1 MTTDFVRGNLKKVLL
16 LLMLT
21 FCAAGVYAQS
31 SMSDSQVME
40 YIAKEYQKG
49 TSQAQIVTKLMQ
61 NGVQISQIR
70 RVRDQYQRM
79 KKNTSMGAADGVE
92 QGDDRS
98 RTNNGQV
105 TPGKDKLSRQQVA
118 EQTMQDY
125 NQAQMES
132 NQYSSQRLKDLR
144 DQKTANKKYDET
156 DPEFILMQQELNG
169 ILPGDTAQMY
179 EELVEALKR
188 KKKQV
193 FGRDIFSNENLSF
206 EPNVNMA
213 LPKNYR
219 LGPGDNVFIDIYGAS
234 QKSIQATVAP
244 DGVLTIE
251 GFGPVQVS
259 GLTVAQANARVKQQ
273 LGRRYSSSSIRLSV
287 GQTHT
292 ILVNVMGEVNTP
304 GTYTVSSFATVFNAL
319 YLAGGISDLGTLRN
333 IKVYRNNKLISVI
346 DVYDYILN
354 GQQRG
359 NVHLADN
366 DVIVVGA
373 YDCLVNITGKV
384 KRPMYYEMK
393 RNESLASLIR
403 YAGGFSGDAY
413 TKSVRVFR
421 KTGREWSIYNV
432 NEFDTSSFGMSDAD
446 SVDVDSVIARYDNMV
461 EVRGAVFRPGQ
472 YEVGGDINTVKSL
485 LQAAEGVTE
494 EAFTA
499 RAVMH
504 RLKADRTLEVV
515 SVDVEGILTGRAADI
530 PLQNGDILFIPTRTD
545 MQEERTL
552 TIDGEVQYPGIYQY
566 ADNETL
572 EDFILQAGGLTMK
585 ASTVRVDVSRRIIN
599 PRALETDSV
608 LAQTYTFA
616 LKDGFVIDGEPGFVL
631 QPFDQ
636 VFVHRSPGYNEQ
648 QNVEVS
654 GQVLFA
660 GTYTLKT
667 RKARLSDIMRR
678 CGGPTNMAYVAGAH
692 LERKTNETERIR
704 MQEIQRMAREQQK
717 KNLLE
722 IATRSSNAA
731 GATTVMKQ
739 ANDVEMQRYTIPDY
753 YPVGIRLDE
762 AMRNPGGNADIILR
776 DGDRLVIPE
785 YSGTVKI
792 NGAVLHSNTVGY
804 VAGKKVSYY
813 IDQAGGFASDAK
825 KRQTYILYMNGS
837 VARVGHDA
845 KVEPGCEIFV
855 PTKAQSKMSLAETL
869 SIGSS
874 AASIA
879 AVIATIANLL
889 K

>member
-472 YEVGGDINTVKSL
+472 YEVGGDIN
-485 LQAAEGVTE
+485 
-494 EAFTA
+494 
-499 RAVMH
+499 
-504 RLKADRTLEVV
+504 
-515 SVDVEGILTGRAADI
+515 
-530 PLQNGDILFIPTRTD
+530 
-545 MQEERTL
+545 
-552 TIDGEVQYPGIYQY
+552 
-566 ADNETL
+566 
-572 EDFILQAGGLTMK
+572 
-585 ASTVRVDVSRRIIN
+585 
-599 PRALETDSV
+599 
-608 LAQTYTFA
+608 
-616 LKDGFVIDGEPGFVL
+616 
-631 QPFDQ
+631 
-636 VFVHRSPGYNEQ
+636 
-648 QNVEVS
+648 
-654 GQVLFA
+654 
-660 GTYTLKT
+660 
-667 RKARLSDIMRR
+667 
-678 CGGPTNMAYVAGAH
+678 
-692 LERKTNETERIR
+692 
-704 MQEIQRMAREQQK
+704 
-717 KNLLE
+717 
-722 IATRSSNAA
+722 
-731 GATTVMKQ
+731 
-739 ANDVEMQRYTIPDY
+739 
-753 YPVGIRLDE
+753 
-762 AMRNPGGNADIILR
+762 
-776 DGDRLVIPE
+776 
-785 YSGTVKI
+785 
-792 NGAVLHSNTVGY
+792 
-804 VAGKKVSYY
+804 
-813 IDQAGGFASDAK
+813 SDA
-825 KRQTYILYMNGS
+825 S
-837 VARVGHDA
+837 
-845 KVEPGCEIFV
+845 PC
-855 PTKAQSKMSLAETL
+855 P
-869 SIGSS
+869 
-874 AASIA
+874 
-879 AVIATIANLL
+879 
-889 K
+889 

>member
-1 MTTDFVRGNLKKVLL
+1 MTTDFVRANLKTVLL

-21 FCAAGVYAQS
+21 LCASGINAQTT
-31 SMSDSQVME
+31 MSDSQVMDF
-40 YIAKEYQKG
+40 IAKEYQKG

-61 NGVQISQIR
+61 SGVQISQIR

-79 KKNTSMGAADGVE
+79 KKSTTMSAEGNAS
-92 QGDDRS
+92 QGNSRS
-98 RTNNGQV
+98 RTNNGQL
-105 TPGKDKLSRQQVA
+105 TPGKDKMSRQQIA

-125 NQAQMES
+125 NQSQMETS
-132 NQYSSQRLKDLR
+132 QYSTQRMMDLR
-144 DQKTANKKYDET
+144 RQNDTDKKYDET

-179 EELVEALKR
+179 EELVEALKH

-206 EPNVNMA
+206 EPNMNMA
-213 LPKNYR
+213 LPRNYR

-259 GLTVAQANARVKQQ
+259 GLTVAEANARVKRQ

-292 ILVNVMGEVNTP
+292 IMVNVMGEVKTP

-333 IKVYRNNKLISVI
+333 IKVYRRNKLISVI

-373 YDCLVNITGKV
+373 YDCLVNISGKV

-432 NEFDTSSFGMSDAD
+432 NEFDMSSFGLSDAD

-472 YEVGGDINTVKSL
+472 YEVGGDINSVKTL

-494 EAFTA
+494 AAFTT
-499 RAVMH
+499 RAILH
-504 RLKADRTLEVV
+504 RLKADRTLEVIA
-515 SVDVEGILTGRAADI
+515 VDVEGILTGRVADI
-530 PLQNGDILFIPTRTD
+530 PLQNGDVLFIPTRTD

-552 TIDGEVQYPGIYQY
+552 KIDGEVQFPGIYQY

-572 EDFILQAGGLTMK
+572 EDFILQAGGLTSK
-585 ASTVRVDVSRRIIN
+585 ASTVRIDVSRRIVN
-599 PRALETDSV
+599 PSALETDSI
-608 LAQTYTFA
+608 LAQTFTFT
-616 LKDGFVIDGEPGFVL
+616 LKDGFVIDGKPGFVL

-648 QNVEVS
+648 QNVEVV
-654 GQVLFA
+654 GQVMFA
-660 GTYTLKT
+660 GTYTIKT
-667 RKARLSDIMRR
+667 RNARLSDIIKR
-678 CGGPTNMAYVAGAH
+678 CGGPTNMAYIAGAH
-692 LERKTNETERIR
+692 LERKTNESERTR
-704 MQEIQRMAREQQK
+704 MQEIQRMAKEQQQ

-731 GATTVMKQ
+731 SATSVMQ
-739 ANDVEMQRYTIPDY
+739 QSNSVEMQRYNIPDY

-762 AMRNPGGNADIILR
+762 ALRNPGGNSDIILR

-785 YSGTVKI
+785 YNGTVKI

-804 VAGKKVSYY
+804 VEGKKVSYY
-813 IDQAGGFASDAK
+813 INQAGGFASDAK

-837 VARVGHDA
+837 VARVGHDT

>member
-1 MTTDFVRGNLKKVLL
+1 MDFVRGNIKKVLL
-16 LLMLT
+16 LLLLVV
-21 FCAAGVYAQS
+21 CAAGAHAQS
-31 SMSDSQVME
+31 GMTDAQVME

-79 KKNTSMGAADGVE
+79 KKNTTMGATDGAA
-92 QGDDRS
+92 QGTDRT
-98 RTNNGQV
+98 RTNNGQL
-105 TPGKDKLSRQQVA
+105 TPNKDKMSRKQIA
-118 EQTMQDY
+118 DQTMQDY

-132 NQYSSQRLKDLR
+132 SQYSNYRLKDMR
-144 DQKTANKKYDET
+144 DATQNKKYDET

-206 EPNVNMA
+206 EPNMNMA

-234 QKSIQATVAP
+234 QKSMQATVAP

-259 GLTVAQANARVKQQ
+259 GLTVDQANARVKQQ
-273 LGRRYSSSSIRLSV
+273 LGRRYSSSTIRLSV

-292 ILVNVMGEVNTP
+292 IMVNVMGEVNTP

-373 YDCLVNITGKV
+373 YDCLVNVTGKV

-403 YAGGFSGDAY
+403 YAGGFAGDAY

-432 NEFDTSSFGMSDAD
+432 NEFDMSSFGLSDAD
-446 SVDVDSVIARYDNMV
+446 SIDVDSVIARYDNMV

-485 LQAAEGVTE
+485 LQAAEGITE
-494 EAFTA
+494 EAFTT

-515 SVDVEGILTGRAADI
+515 SVDVEGILTGRVADI
-530 PLQNGDILFIPTRTD
+530 PLQNGDILFIPTRTE
-545 MQEERTL
+545 MQEERTI

-599 PRALETDSV
+599 PQALETDSI
-608 LAQTYTFA
+608 LAQTFSFS
-616 LKDGFVIDGEPGFVL
+616 LKDGFVISGEPGFVL

-667 RKARLSDIMRR
+667 RNARLSDIIKA
-678 CGGPTNMAYVAGAH
+678 CGGPTNMAYIAGAH
-692 LERKTNETERIR
+692 LERKTNETERTR
-704 MQEIQRMAREQQK
+704 MQEIQRMAREQQQ

-722 IATRSSNAA
+722 IATKSSNGA
-731 GATTVMKQ
+731 GATSVMQQ
-739 ANDVEMQRYTIPDY
+739 ANAVEMQRYNIPDY
-753 YPVGIRLDE
+753 YPVGIQLDE
-762 AMRNPGGNADIILR
+762 ALKNPGGNADIILR
-776 DGDRLVIPE
+776 DGDRLIVPE
-785 YSGTVKI
+785 YNGTVKI

-804 VAGKKVSYY
+804 VAGKKVAYY

-855 PTKAQSKMSLAETL
+855 PTKAQSKLSLAETL

>member
-1 MTTDFVRGNLKKVLL
+1 MTTQFIRGEIKKALVMLF
-16 LLMLT
+16 LMLG
-21 FCAAGVYAQS
+21 AVGVHAQS
-31 SMSDSQVME
+31 GMSDSQVME
-40 YIAKEYQKG
+40 FIAKEYQKG

-61 NGVQISQIR
+61 NGVQIAQIR

-79 KKNTSMGAADGVE
+79 SKNTSMGATGASG
-92 QGDDRS
+92 QNGDRS
-98 RTNNGQV
+98 RTNNGQIA
-105 TPGKDKLSRQQVA
+105 PGKDKLTRQQVA
-118 EQTMQDY
+118 DQTMQDY
-125 NQAQMES
+125 NASQTQADLF
-132 NQYSSQRLKDLR
+132 SSYRVQELR
-144 DQKTANKKYDET
+144 DKDHVTKYDET
-156 DPEFILMQQELNG
+156 DPDFILMQQELNG
-169 ILPGDTAQMY
+169 ILPGDTARMY
-179 EELVEALKR
+179 EELVEAIKR

-206 EPNVNMA
+206 EPNVNVA

-234 QKSIQATVAP
+234 QKSIEATVAP
-244 DGVLTIE
+244 DGLLTIE

-273 LGRRYSSSSIRLSV
+273 LGKRYSSSSIRLSV

-292 ILVNVMGEVNTP
+292 IMVNVMGEVKTP

-393 RNESLASLIR
+393 RNESLASLVR
-403 YAGGFSGDAY
+403 YAGGFAGDAY

-432 NEFDTSSFGMSDAD
+432 NEFDMSGFGMSDAD

-461 EVRGAVFRPGQ
+461 EVKGAVFRPGQ
-472 YEVGGDINTVKSL
+472 YEVGGDISTVKAL
-485 LQAAEGVTE
+485 LKAAEGVTE

-515 SVDVEGILTGRAADI
+515 AVDVEGILTGRVADI
-530 PLQNGDILFIPTRTD
+530 PLQNGDVLFVPTRTD
-545 MQEERTL
+545 MQEKRTIS
-552 TIDGEVQYPGIYQY
+552 IDGEVQYPGTYQY

-585 ASTVRVDVSRRIIN
+585 ASTVRVDVNRRIVN
-599 PRALETDSV
+599 PHAVETDSI
-608 LAQTYTFA
+608 LARTFSFS

-636 VFVHRSPGYNEQ
+636 VYVHKSPGYNEQ

-654 GQVLFA
+654 GQVLFE
-660 GTYTLKT
+660 GTYALKT
-667 RKARLSDIMRR
+667 RNARLSDIIKA
-678 CGGPTNMAYVAGAH
+678 CGGPTNIAYVAGAH
-692 LERKTNETERIR
+692 LERRTNETERNR
-704 MQEIQRMAREQQK
+704 MEEIQRMAREQQQ

-722 IATRSSNAA
+722 LATRSSNGA
-731 GATTVMKQ
+731 GATSVMQQ
-739 ANDVEMQRYTIPDY
+739 ANAVEMQRYNIPDY
-753 YPVGIRLDE
+753 YPVGIKLDE
-762 AMRNPGGNADIILR
+762 ALRNPGGSADIILR
-776 DGDRLVIPE
+776 DGDRLVVPE
-785 YSGTVKI
+785 YNGTVKI
-792 NGAVLHSNTVGY
+792 NGAVLHSNTVSY
-804 VAGKKVSYY
+804 VEGKKISYY
-813 IDQAGGFASDAK
+813 IDQAGGFSSDAK

-837 VARVGHDA
+837 VAKVGHNA

-855 PTKAQSKMSLAETL
+855 PTKAQSKLSLAETL

>member
-1 MTTDFVRGNLKKVLL
+1 
-16 LLMLT
+16 
-21 FCAAGVYAQS
+21 
-31 SMSDSQVME
+31 
-40 YIAKEYQKG
+40 
-49 TSQAQIVTKLMQ
+49 
-61 NGVQISQIR
+61 
-70 RVRDQYQRM
+70 
-79 KKNTSMGAADGVE
+79 
-92 QGDDRS
+92 
-98 RTNNGQV
+98 
-105 TPGKDKLSRQQVA
+105 
-118 EQTMQDY
+118 
-125 NQAQMES
+125 
-132 NQYSSQRLKDLR
+132 
-144 DQKTANKKYDET
+144 
-156 DPEFILMQQELNG
+156 
-169 ILPGDTAQMY
+169 
-179 EELVEALKR
+179 
-188 KKKQV
+188 
-193 FGRDIFSNENLSF
+193 
-206 EPNVNMA
+206 
-213 LPKNYR
+213 
-219 LGPGDNVFIDIYGAS
+219 
-234 QKSIQATVAP
+234 
-244 DGVLTIE
+244 
-251 GFGPVQVS
+251 
-259 GLTVAQANARVKQQ
+259 
-273 LGRRYSSSSIRLSV
+273 
-287 GQTHT
+287 
-292 ILVNVMGEVNTP
+292 
-304 GTYTVSSFATVFNAL
+304 
-319 YLAGGISDLGTLRN
+319 
-333 IKVYRNNKLISVI
+333 
-346 DVYDYILN
+346 
-354 GQQRG
+354 
-359 NVHLADN
+359 
-366 DVIVVGA
+366 
-373 YDCLVNITGKV
+373 
-384 KRPMYYEMK
+384 
-393 RNESLASLIR
+393 
-403 YAGGFSGDAY
+403 
-413 TKSVRVFR
+413 
-421 KTGREWSIYNV
+421 
-432 NEFDTSSFGMSDAD
+432 MSDAD

-667 RKARLSDIMRR
+667 RNARLSDIMRR

-704 MQEIQRMAREQQK
+704 MQEIQRMAREQQ

-785 YSGTVKI
+785 YNGTVKI

-825 KRQTYILYMNGS
+825 KRQTYIVYMNGS